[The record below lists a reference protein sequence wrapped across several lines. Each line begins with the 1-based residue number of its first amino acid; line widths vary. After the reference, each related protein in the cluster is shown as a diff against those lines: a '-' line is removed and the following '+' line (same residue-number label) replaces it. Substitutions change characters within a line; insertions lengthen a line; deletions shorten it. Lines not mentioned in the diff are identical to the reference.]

1 MKQVNSILNEDSGFI
16 STRGMSDSE
25 RRLVYEAAEDGGV
38 YKIRNGVYATPDALA
53 DTMVDIEKVV
63 PNGILCWWSAW
74 SIYGLTTQ
82 IPNAYYVAIEAKR
95 KVRLPSYPE
104 FQLVYQANPRL
115 SIGVTERDIEGYRV
129 RIYDIE
135 RCVCDAIRLRNKI
148 GIDVM
153 AEILRTYLA
162 RPDRYISKLMSYAQ
176 PLRVANILNTYL
188 EVWQ

>member
-1 MKQVNSILNEDSGFI
+1 M
-16 STRGMSDSE
+16 
-25 RRLVYEAAEDGGV
+25 
-38 YKIRNGVYATPDALA
+38 YATPDALA

-74 SIYGLTTQ
+74 NIYGLTTQ
-82 IPNAYYVAIEAKR
+82 IPNAYYVAIDAKR

-176 PLRVANILNTYL
+176 RLRVANILNTYL

>member
-25 RRLVYEAAEDGGV
+25 RRLVYEAAEDGGI

>member
-1 MKQVNSILNEDSGFI
+1 MKQVNSILNEDRGFI

-25 RRLVYEAAEDGGV
+25 RRLVYEAAEDGGI

-74 SIYGLTTQ
+74 NIYGLTTQ
-82 IPNAYYVAIEAKR
+82 IPNAYYVAIDAKR

-176 PLRVANILNTYL
+176 RLRVANILNTYL

>member
-188 EVWQ
+188 EVWR

>member
-25 RRLVYEAAEDGGV
+25 RRLVYEAAEDGGI

-188 EVWQ
+188 EVWR